1 MRTCQQLALAISGAV
16 AVAVAACADDGGGR
30 QRAPTAVAPAIR
42 ITGSDTMV
50 NLVQAFAESYRMV
63 RPEVSIQV
71 AGGGSGVGIA
81 GLIEG
86 ILEIAAAG
94 RAMTAGE
101 RDVARDRHGTAP
113 REFVVALDAL
123 AVYVHP
129 SNPLRQFY
137 VDELAEIYGEGGTIV
152 RWSQL
157 GIANPRCP
165 SDKIVRL
172 GRQNSSGTYA
182 YFREAV
188 LGPGRDYK
196 LGSIDQNGSRDVVT
210 LLSRTPCAV
219 GYSGMAF
226 AFEGVRAVAIAASRQ
241 SAAVPP
247 IAATARDGSYVLA
260 RPLYFY
266 TPAEPAGPTRAFI
279 EWVRSAAGQEIVTRL
294 GFVGVAPAMPADG
307 R

>member
-1 MRTCQQLALAISGAV
+1 VGLLAIVVAGCSGDAQRRGPGGSGA
-16 AVAVAACADDGGGR
+16 AV
-30 QRAPTAVAPAIR
+30 R

-50 NLVQAFAESYRMV
+50 NLVQALAESYRAV

-81 GLIEG
+81 GLIDG

-94 RAMTAGE
+94 RAITATE
-101 RDVARDRHGTAP
+101 REASRRRHGSYP
-113 REFVVALDAL
+113 HEFVVALDAL

-129 SNPLRQFY
+129 GNTIPRLAL
-137 VDELAEIYGEGGTIV
+137 DELAEIYGEGGTIG

-157 GIANPRCP
+157 GAGNPRCP
-165 SDKIVRL
+165 SDRIVRL

-188 LGPGRDYK
+188 LGLHRDYK

-210 LLSRTPCAV
+210 LVSRTPCAI

-226 AFEGVRAVAIAASRQ
+226 AFDGVRSVPVAASRQ
-241 SAAVPP
+241 SVAVPP
-247 IAATARDGSYVLA
+247 IPRTARDGSYPLA

-266 TPAEPAGPTRAFI
+266 TPREPAGPTRAFI
-279 EWVRSAAGQEIVTRL
+279 EWVQGAAGQEIVTRL
-294 GFVGVAPAMPADG
+294 GFVASASMASADG
-307 R
+307 SRGQR